1 MLHACSCYSLPS
13 TVFYSIF
20 VNISIFILKLN
31 LSLGV
36 PESFSVTSLQSF
48 IEVNSIKEI
57 SLTVPSRKKLLSK
70 KPQIA
75 VSKLFV

>member
-1 MLHACSCYSLPS
+1 MLHACSYYSLPS
-13 TVFYSIF
+13 TVFYGIF
-20 VNISIFILKLN
+20 VIISIFILKFY

-57 SLTVPSRKKLLSK
+57 SLTVPSGKKLLSK
-70 KPQIA
+70 KPQRA